1 MLRVFV
7 ENGDRTNRKKAR
19 LKYLIDKWGMP
30 KFVEETEKKLTF
42 KLVHFPLHECEPRHR
57 PFPTDTSAS
66 TNRCS
71 AGAAA
76 AARARAKGLS
86 RKTEL

>member
-42 KLVHFPLHECEPRHR
+42 NLVQFPLHECEPRH
-57 PFPTDTSAS
+57 TSAS
-66 TNRCS
+66 INRCS
-71 AGAAA
+71 AG
-76 AARARAKGLS
+76 
-86 RKTEL
+86 